1 MRARL
6 ISAIV
11 IVLVMAVSA
20 VGAGS
25 EYYLRFNIQDRAEL
39 LRLTR
44 VLSIDNVAD
53 SVVYAYANDRQLA
66 ELEVLGY
73 RYEILPH
80 PSSLIEPTMTT
91 RTRDLKAWDV
101 YPTYDAYVAQ
111 MNLFAADYPSI
122 CRLVDVGATVQGRRI
137 LFAVISDNVDVE
149 ENEPEV
155 MHTGTM
161 HGDETTGYV
170 LLLRL
175 IDSLLCA
182 YGSDP
187 RVTNMVDNMEI
198 WINPLANPDG
208 TYHLGDYTVSGARRY
223 NANNVDLNRNFPDPD
238 DGLHPDGNAWQPETV
253 AMMNVAQTNSFVISA
268 NHHGGAEVVNYPW
281 DTWPR
286 RHADDAWYID
296 ICRAYADS
304 VHAHSP
310 YGYMDDL
317 NNGITNGWD
326 WYSIAGGRQDYMN
339 WWHGCREV
347 TIELSATKILPADQ
361 LPAHW
366 IYNRVSLLD
375 YLENALYGIKGIVTD
390 AATGLPLA
398 AMVEVLDHDLDSSY
412 VYTDPDV
419 GDYHRMIEPGNY
431 VLRFSTPGYVSQVVT
446 GVSVADQVVT
456 IVNVQLQPTPDEPLL
471 AFAGQDA
478 GLVNPG
484 DIVTLHVTLTNNGAA
499 DATNTVGTL
508 SCADPL
514 VTITQNTS
522 TYPTIT
528 ALGGMAMSDVAYEFM
543 VSAECSNEYTVDFV
557 LHVSADGYADSV
569 EFSLIVGQRIED
581 FESGTLTS
589 FPWQTSGDQPWAV
602 TTSQVYE
609 GLYAATSGSIA
620 HNESTSMSVML
631 SGLSAGL
638 ITFHYRVSSEP
649 GYDYL
654 RFYIDDV
661 LKGEWSG
668 EVDWSETGYLV
679 TEGDHTFR
687 WTYSK
692 DVLGSDGSDCAWVDY
707 ISFPFDGNDTDGD
720 GVDDETDNCP
730 SVYNPGQ
737 EDTDSDG
744 VGDSCDNCID
754 IPNPLQEDADGDNI
768 GDACDY
774 ICGDID
780 GSDLLPLDISDL
792 VYLVDYMFNSGSEPP
807 VMEAADL
814 DGSGGLIDISD
825 LVYFVD
831 YMFHDGPPPLCE

>member
-1 MRARL
+1 
-6 ISAIV
+6 
-11 IVLVMAVSA
+11 
-20 VGAGS
+20 
-25 EYYLRFNIQDRAEL
+25 
-39 LRLTR
+39 
-44 VLSIDNVAD
+44 
-53 SVVYAYANDRQLA
+53 
-66 ELEVLGY
+66 
-73 RYEILPH
+73 
-80 PSSLIEPTMTT
+80 
-91 RTRDLKAWDV
+91 
-101 YPTYDAYVAQ
+101 
-111 MNLFAADYPSI
+111 
-122 CRLVDVGATVQGRRI
+122 
-137 LFAVISDNVDVE
+137 
-149 ENEPEV
+149 
-155 MHTGTM
+155 
-161 HGDETTGYV
+161 
-170 LLLRL
+170 
-175 IDSLLCA
+175 
-182 YGSDP
+182 
-187 RVTNMVDNMEI
+187 
-198 WINPLANPDG
+198 
-208 TYHLGDYTVSGARRY
+208 
-223 NANNVDLNRNFPDPD
+223 
-238 DGLHPDGNAWQPETV
+238 
-253 AMMNVAQTNSFVISA
+253 
-268 NHHGGAEVVNYPW
+268 
-281 DTWPR
+281 
-286 RHADDAWYID
+286 
-296 ICRAYADS
+296 
-304 VHAHSP
+304 
-310 YGYMDDL
+310 
-317 NNGITNGWD
+317 
-326 WYSIAGGRQDYMN
+326 
-339 WWHGCREV
+339 
-347 TIELSATKILPADQ
+347 
-361 LPAHW
+361 
-366 IYNRVSLLD
+366 
-375 YLENALYGIKGIVTD
+375 
-390 AATGLPLA
+390 
-398 AMVEVLDHDLDSSY
+398 
-412 VYTDPDV
+412 
-419 GDYHRMIEPGNY
+419 
-431 VLRFSTPGYVSQVVT
+431 
-446 GVSVADQVVT
+446 
-456 IVNVQLQPTPDEPLL
+456 
-471 AFAGQDA
+471 
-478 GLVNPG
+478 
-484 DIVTLHVTLTNNGAA
+484 
-499 DATNTVGTL
+499 
-508 SCADPL
+508 DPL